1 MARIYQ
7 RVFNT
12 LIVREAKLT
21 LVVLVGC
28 VRLGKHKHLPPPSLE
43 ELGLESFGRPG
54 ERLSG
59 VRLLKPKKFRFQ
71 LLADFIETNFD
82 ASMRVLDVG
91 GGKGLLTYL
100 LRLRGYAA
108 CVVEPESQVLPGKY
122 KDLNTNKRVK
132 IPQGESVP
140 RIAENFEVEIAEHFD
155 LMVGLHAHGSN
166 LKMLEA
172 AARFKK
178 PCVLM
183 PCCVIGESSTPTPG
197 ESWFKWL
204 VHMAEEAGLGVEYFC
219 LNFKGQNVGFIAR

>member
-1 MARIYQ
+1 MQPVRNATLARIA
-7 RVFNT
+7 F
-12 LIVREAKLT
+12 AGC
-21 LVVLVGC
+21 VVLGT
-28 VRLGKHKHLPPPSLE
+28 HKHLPPPSLE
-43 ELGLESFGRPG
+43 ELGLESFGRPD

-59 VRLLKPKKFRFQ
+59 ARLLKPKKFRFQ
-71 LLADFIETNFD
+71 LLADFIEANFD

-108 CVVEPESQVLPGKY
+108 CVVEPEFQVLPGKY

-132 IPQGESVP
+132 IPQTESVP
-140 RIAENFEVEIAEHFD
+140 RISDNFEVELAENFD
-155 LMVGLHAHGSN
+155 LIVGLHAHGAN

-172 AARFKK
+172 AGRFGK

-183 PCCVIGESSTPTPG
+183 PCCVIGESATPTPG